1 MAGERVLI
9 LEDDA
14 LLASVLAQ
22 RFHDEGW
29 DAVAV
34 GTLAGARAELDARE
48 ADVALFDL
56 RLPDGESLE
65 LLREFI
71 PRTSSVFVMMT
82 AHGTVGSAV
91 EALQLGAKDY
101 LEKPFSLDRAV
112 ATVRRALELTAM
124 RRELA
129 ALRDQTSVAGRS
141 VIGESPAMKR
151 VFELIERLAAAD
163 AATVLIEGESGTGK
177 GAIAQ
182 ALHRLGRR
190 AKGPFVNVTCAAL
203 PETLME
209 SELFGH
215 EKGAFTDAHAAKRG
229 LVEMADGG
237 TLFLDEIGELT
248 PGVQA
253 KLLRFIEEKTFRRLG
268 GTKDLTVD
276 VRIMTATNRDLAAEV
291 AAGRFRPDL
300 YYRLRV
306 VPIVMPPLRGRG
318 WDIPLLAKHFAAE
331 FGTEFAK
338 RIRGIEP
345 EALRLLAV
353 YDWPGNVRELRNVM
367 ERAVLLADGET
378 IGVEE
383 LPPEIARTPTPAA
396 LAPAAVAAGSAEP
409 GGHLDDVERSLVAGA
424 LDRARGNQ
432 SKAARFLGVSRHR
445 FRTLM
450 KRHGIVGALL
460 AALLLPALLAP
471 SALEAQ
477 TRSSSGCLLCHGD
490 RELLARR
497 ALPGVQIDSLL
508 VDRDALAASVH
519 RAVPCERCHPLH
531 DQWPHPAEVR
541 KAIPC
546 GTCHAA
552 ADSLW
557 RQGAHGS
564 SRTRGAECF
573 ECHGK
578 HDVAPAALLRHGGSL
593 ADAMDST
600 CVGCHASRALAE
612 NDAHRGR
619 ANCASCH
626 GAHRVASPRNTEWFA
641 TGCATCHQQIAR
653 EAATDVHGA
662 AVRDA
667 ASGRTLR
674 DRVGAPTCVACHGG
688 HGVLAS
694 THFAR
699 DSMIAAR
706 CGTCNTK
713 AAQSYG
719 DTYHGNAAKVG
730 SKTAARCVNCH
741 GSHQIFPASDARST
755 TSEAQL
761 ARTCGQCHEPAKNAG
776 LTSYRVHVEKENP
789 KDSPIVFAAWVFMLV
804 LVVGTIGFFGLHTAL
819 WLSRSVVERIQRRRW
834 RRQQGLPEP
843 PKKHVPIDSADR
855 GTGPY
860 VWRFSLLQRIAHGLT
875 VIAFFSLTITGLPLR
890 FSCAIWAPWL
900 MQVIGGVTVA
910 GLIHR
915 IAGSIL
921 VLNFAGHI
929 TQVTVK
935 IFRSPDWK
943 SHFWGPDSLIPQ
955 PRDAVQMLQMFKYF
969 FGLGPKPRF
978 GRWGYMEKFDYFGSF
993 WGIFLLGVTG
1003 FVRWFPGLFA
1013 SFMPGWG
1020 YNVAAVFHA
1029 EEALLAASFLFLVHF
1044 FNVHLRPD
1052 RFPLDGTMWTGRA
1065 RMEVFEEEHPA
1076 LAEQWTDVAS
1086 RPVSERSV
1094 ADQPAPPPPPWLTIT
1109 GAAFGIFAA
1118 AVCLAILGIILWVQ
1132 QC

>member
-14 LLASVLAQ
+14 LLASVLVQ
-22 RFHDEGW
+22 RFQSEGW
-29 DAVAV
+29 DAVAT
-34 GTLAGARAELDARE
+34 GTLAAARTELDGQGC
-48 ADVALFDL
+48 DVALFDL

-71 PRTSSVFVMMT
+71 PRSQAVFVMMT

-91 EALQLGAKDY
+91 EALKLGAKDY

-129 ALRDQTSVAGRS
+129 ALRDRCSVAGTS
-141 VIGESPAMKR
+141 VIGESQAMR
-151 VFELIERLAAAD
+151 DVFGLIERLAAAD

-190 AKGPFVNVTCAAL
+190 ARGPFVNVTCAAL

-215 EKGAFTDAHAAKRG
+215 ERGAFTDAHSAKRG

-276 VRIMTATNRDLAAEV
+276 VRIMTATNRDLTAEV

-318 WDIPLLAKHFAAE
+318 GDIPLLAKHFATE
-331 FGTEFAK
+331 FATEFAK
-338 RIRGIEP
+338 RIAGIGA
-345 EALRLLAV
+345 EAMKLLAA
-353 YDWPGNVRELRNVM
+353 YAWPGNVRELRNVM
-367 ERAVLLADGET
+367 ERAVLLADGDT
-378 IGVEE
+378 IGVKE
-383 LPPEIARTPTPAA
+383 LPPEIALPRAA
-396 LAPAAVAAGSAEP
+396 LAALPQAAAVAAAVSGNN
-409 GGHLDDVERSLVAGA
+409 LDEVERSLVAGA
-424 LDRARGNQ
+424 LERTRGNQ
-432 SKAARFLGVSRHR
+432 SKAARILGVSRHR

-450 KRHGIVGALL
+450 KRYGVAGALL
-460 AALLLPALLAP
+460 LALLVPASLWGQARP
-471 SALEAQ
+471 V
-477 TRSSSGCLLCHGD
+477 RSPCLLCHGD

-497 ALPGVQIDSLL
+497 ALPGVDVESLL
-508 VDRDALAASVH
+508 VDPVALGGSVH
-519 RAVPCERCHPLH
+519 RAVACERCHPLH
-531 DQWPHPAEVR
+531 ERWPHPEQVR
-541 KAIPC
+541 RAIPC

-552 ADSLW
+552 VDSLW
-557 RQGAHGS
+557 GQGAHGA
-564 SRTRGAECF
+564 SRKRGAECF
-573 ECHGK
+573 ACHGT
-578 HDVAPAALLRHGGSL
+578 HDVAPAAQLRRGGAL
-593 ADAMDST
+593 AAAMDST
-600 CVGCHASRALAE
+600 CVGCHAARGLAE
-612 NDAHRGR
+612 NDVHRGR
-619 ANCASCH
+619 ATCASCH
-626 GAHRVASPRNTEWFA
+626 GAHRVASPQRAEWFA
-641 TGCATCHQQIAR
+641 TGCGTCHEAITR

-667 ASGRTLR
+667 AAGKALPHG
-674 DRVGAPTCVACHGG
+674 VAAPTCVACHGG
-688 HGVLAS
+688 HGILPAS
-694 THFAR
+694 AFAR
-699 DSMIAAR
+699 DSMVAAR
-706 CGTCNTK
+706 CAGCHAQ
-713 AAQSYG
+713 AARSYG

-730 SKTAARCVNCH
+730 SKTAARCVHCH
-741 GSHQIFPASDARST
+741 GSHQIYPSSDARSK
-755 TSEAQL
+755 TSEGQL
-761 ARTCGQCHEPAKNAG
+761 AHTCAQCHEPAKNAG

-789 KDSPIVFAAWVFMLV
+789 KDSRIVFASWAFMLL

-819 WLSRSVVERIQRRRW
+819 WLSRSVVERLHARRW
-834 RRQQGLPEP
+834 RRQQGLPDP
-843 PKKHVPIDSADR
+843 PKRRVPMDSADR
-855 GTGPY
+855 GKGPY
-860 VWRFSLLQRIAHGLT
+860 VWRFSLLQRVAHGLT

-921 VLNFAGHI
+921 VLNFVGHI

-935 IFRSPDWK
+935 IFRSPNWK

-993 WGIFLLGVTG
+993 WGVFLLGVTG

-1013 SFMPGWG
+1013 SWMPGWG

-1065 RMEVFEEEHPA
+1065 RLEVFEEEHPE
-1076 LAEQWTDVAS
+1076 LAAQWSGLESQPVS
-1086 RPVSERSV
+1086 VRPV
-1094 ADQPAPPPPPWLTIT
+1094 ADRPAPPPPPWLTIT

-1118 AVCLAILGIILWVQ
+1118 AVGIAILGLILWVQ
-1132 QC
+1132 LC